1 MNKEMIKEMNKEK
14 NKEINKEMN
23 KEINK
28 EMSLKMDQLLFNF
41 ANMPYIQFGEGS
53 FLSLDKL
60 TLFKDAKSVLVI
72 TGKSSFVNT
81 QEFDYLIKQL
91 EKGER
96 KYVHEM
102 VMTEPSP
109 SVVDTIVNRYRSK
122 GMDLVIGIGGGSV
135 LDTAKAVSAMLT
147 KDNSV
152 MDYLEGVGTMEH
164 DGKKIPLI
172 AVPTTS
178 GTGSEA
184 TKNAVLSEVGIHG
197 YKKSLRHDNF
207 VPDIAIVDPS
217 LTLNCPISITA
228 ASGMDAL
235 TQLIESYVS
244 TQASPMTD
252 ALALSGI
259 EMVGGSLLPV
269 CTGRDKDIYLRSQMS
284 YGALISGITLAN
296 AGLSTVHG
304 YASSIGGLYDIPH
317 GALCGT
323 LLAETVKKSIYVLKN
338 ERQVHYLNKYAQ
350 IGRLLTGNASDSD
363 QACEA
368 LVDYLENLVEVLGLP
383 KLSSYGIK
391 AEDAETIARLTSN
404 KNNPAKLS
412 VLDLKEIVINR
423 L

>member
-1 MNKEMIKEMNKEK
+1 
-14 NKEINKEMN
+14 
-23 KEINK
+23 
-28 EMSLKMDQLLFNF
+28 
-41 ANMPYIQFGEGS
+41 MPDIHFGEGS
-53 FLSLDKL
+53 FFSLDKL
-60 TLFKDAKSVLVI
+60 SLFKDAKSVLVL
-72 TGKSSFVNT
+72 TGKSSFLTT
-81 QEFDYLIKQL
+81 QAFSYLIKQL
-91 EKGER
+91 ENGNR
-96 KYVHEM
+96 IYGHET
-102 VMTEPSP
+102 VFTEPSP
-109 SVVDTIVNRYRSK
+109 RVVDTIVNLYRSK
-122 GMDLVIGIGGGSV
+122 GIDLVIGIGGGSV

-152 MDYLEGVGTMEH
+152 IDYLEGIGTMEH

-184 TKNAVLSEVGIHG
+184 TKNAVLSEVGING

-207 VPDIAIVDPS
+207 VPNIALIDPS

-259 EMVGGSLLPV
+259 EKVGTSLIPL
-269 CTGRDKDIYLRSQMS
+269 CTGHDKDIYLRSQMS
-284 YGALISGITLAN
+284 YAALISGITLAN

-304 YASSIGGLYDIPH
+304 YASSIGGLYDVPH

-323 LLAETVKKSIYVLKN
+323 LLAETVKKSIEVLKD
-338 ERQVHYLNKYAQ
+338 EKQDYYLKKYAH
-350 IGRLLTGNASDSD
+350 IGRILTGCTSDVNHE
-363 QACEA
+363 CEA
-368 LVDYLENLVEVLGLP
+368 LVKYLENMVEVLELP
-383 KLSSYGIK
+383 KLSYFGVK
-391 AEDAETIARLTSN
+391 EDDAQIIADLTSN

-412 VLDLKEIVINR
+412 RLILKEIV